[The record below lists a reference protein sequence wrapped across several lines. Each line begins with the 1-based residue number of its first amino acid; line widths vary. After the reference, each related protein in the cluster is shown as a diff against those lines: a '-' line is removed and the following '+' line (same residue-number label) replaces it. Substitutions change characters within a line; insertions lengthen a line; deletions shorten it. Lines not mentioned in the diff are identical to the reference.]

1 MNRKYVLIIIAIM
14 TLLLVGFVIIVN
26 RDIKLSR
33 ISVSEDRFNDIKK
46 VRKESKSLVLDS
58 ISFNDYNLFLDNKSN
73 TYYYSIVNN
82 ISNKY
87 NPDIKY
93 TSSNK
98 VNVAFLEEEIN
109 EDRIKNNYD
118 YKLIIYDDI
127 YYNVYNLKIT
137 KLPVLSIN
145 YVVSNNKSFDMD
157 LNLFNNMDKV
167 NSRLIKSKGEIEVSE
182 NSNGED
188 DYKFSLKV
196 DSVGGNEREN
206 NISILGIQQH
216 SEYVLDSMNSDN
228 DNVRNLFA
236 LNLWNKTVNS
246 NIDSYNYVELLV
258 NGEYKGLYALG
269 YNLESESLRLNNNEF
284 LFYKT
289 KKVNSENVLSSS
301 DTQLEGY
308 KLFDSNINKI
318 KKDDNI
324 QDDCRGE
331 ECSEL
336 YPWIELNNY
345 YAEINSGDINR
356 IKNVSN
362 IDNSIKLYLFYLFIQ
377 SNNVVGDSFTNT
389 YMVFRKNNDNYK
401 VEYIPRKLSYSF
413 GNILN
418 EEKVLSNVEAS
429 NNDFIMNYNPVSKL
443 IELGDMDTIKRVK
456 EIYEDLRNNE
466 WSISNIN
473 KMMDEYKKSIYDSG
487 SILRNNNKYNIENSN
502 NNLNDIKSYIN
513 ERLKYMD
520 DFIDNL

>member
-1 MNRKYVLIIIAIM
+1 
-14 TLLLVGFVIIVN
+14 
-26 RDIKLSR
+26 
-33 ISVSEDRFNDIKK
+33 
-46 VRKESKSLVLDS
+46 
-58 ISFNDYNLFLDNKSN
+58 
-73 TYYYSIVNN
+73 
-82 ISNKY
+82 
-87 NPDIKY
+87 
-93 TSSNK
+93 
-98 VNVAFLEEEIN
+98 
-109 EDRIKNNYD
+109 
-118 YKLIIYDDI
+118 
-127 YYNVYNLKIT
+127 
-137 KLPVLSIN
+137 
-145 YVVSNNKSFDMD
+145 
-157 LNLFNNMDKV
+157 
-167 NSRLIKSKGEIEVSE
+167 
-182 NSNGED
+182 
-188 DYKFSLKV
+188 
-196 DSVGGNEREN
+196 
-206 NISILGIQQH
+206 
-216 SEYVLDSMNSDN
+216 MNSDN